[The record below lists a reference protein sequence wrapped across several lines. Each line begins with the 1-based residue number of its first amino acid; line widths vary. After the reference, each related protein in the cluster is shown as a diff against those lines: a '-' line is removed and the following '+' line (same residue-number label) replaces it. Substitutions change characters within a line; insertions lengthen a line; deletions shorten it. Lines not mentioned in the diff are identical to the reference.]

1 MCIRDRSNSEID
13 LLAKKVFENWDYSE
27 IYNTLLED
35 IYTYA
40 QFNSIDLEGKDGVEA
55 AWLHLLFVI
64 NLLQDTLEQVTMASN
79 FSVLNVNQSVEFI
92 TLTSQD

>member
-1 MCIRDRSNSEID
+1 MTNKIEVDVTSAVRDFYPALSNSEID

-27 IYNTLLED
+27 IYNTVLED

-55 AWLHLLFVI
+55 A
-64 NLLQDTLEQVTMASN
+64 
-79 FSVLNVNQSVEFI
+79 
-92 TLTSQD
+92 

>member
-1 MCIRDRSNSEID
+1 MSYKIEVDVTSAVKDFYPALTASEVD
-13 LLAKKVFENWDYSE
+13 LLTKKVFENWDYSE

-55 AWLHLLFVI
+55 A
-64 NLLQDTLEQVTMASN
+64 
-79 FSVLNVNQSVEFI
+79 
-92 TLTSQD
+92 

>member
-1 MCIRDRSNSEID
+1 MTYKIEVDVTSAVRDFYPALSNSEID

-40 QFNSIDLEGKDGVEA
+40 TFNNIDLDGKDGVEA
-55 AWLHLLFVI
+55 A
-64 NLLQDTLEQVTMASN
+64 
-79 FSVLNVNQSVEFI
+79 
-92 TLTSQD
+92 

>member
-1 MCIRDRSNSEID
+1 MTYKIEVDVTSAVRDFYPALSNSEID

-40 QFNSIDLEGKDGVEA
+40 QFNSIDLDGKDGVEA
-55 AWLHLLFVI
+55 A
-64 NLLQDTLEQVTMASN
+64 
-79 FSVLNVNQSVEFI
+79 
-92 TLTSQD
+92 

>member
-1 MCIRDRSNSEID
+1 MTYKIEVDVTSAVKDFYPALTASEVD
-13 LLAKKVFENWDYSE
+13 LLTKKVFENWDYSE

-55 AWLHLLFVI
+55 A
-64 NLLQDTLEQVTMASN
+64 
-79 FSVLNVNQSVEFI
+79 
-92 TLTSQD
+92 

>member
-1 MCIRDRSNSEID
+1 MTNKIEVDVTSAVRDFYPALSNSEID

-40 QFNSIDLEGKDGVEA
+40 QFNSIDLDGKDGVEA
-55 AWLHLLFVI
+55 A
-64 NLLQDTLEQVTMASN
+64 
-79 FSVLNVNQSVEFI
+79 
-92 TLTSQD
+92 

>member
-1 MCIRDRSNSEID
+1 MTNKIEVDVTSAVRDFYPALSNSEID

-40 QFNSIDLEGKDGVEA
+40 TFNNIDLEGKDGVEA
-55 AWLHLLFVI
+55 A
-64 NLLQDTLEQVTMASN
+64 
-79 FSVLNVNQSVEFI
+79 
-92 TLTSQD
+92 

>member
-1 MCIRDRSNSEID
+1 MTNKIEVDVTSAVRDFYPALSNSEID

-40 QFNSIDLEGKDGVEA
+40 PFNNIDLDGKDGVEA
-55 AWLHLLFVI
+55 A
-64 NLLQDTLEQVTMASN
+64 
-79 FSVLNVNQSVEFI
+79 
-92 TLTSQD
+92 

>member
-1 MCIRDRSNSEID
+1 MTNKIEVDVTSAVRDFYPALSNSEID
-13 LLAKKVFENWDYSE
+13 LLTKKVFENWDYSE

-55 AWLHLLFVI
+55 A
-64 NLLQDTLEQVTMASN
+64 
-79 FSVLNVNQSVEFI
+79 
-92 TLTSQD
+92 

>member
-1 MCIRDRSNSEID
+1 MTNKIEVDVTSAVRDFYPALSNSEID

-55 AWLHLLFVI
+55 A
-64 NLLQDTLEQVTMASN
+64 
-79 FSVLNVNQSVEFI
+79 
-92 TLTSQD
+92 

>member
-1 MCIRDRSNSEID
+1 MTYKIEVDVTSAVKDFYPALTASEVD
-13 LLAKKVFENWDYSE
+13 LLTKKVFENWDYSD

-55 AWLHLLFVI
+55 A
-64 NLLQDTLEQVTMASN
+64 
-79 FSVLNVNQSVEFI
+79 
-92 TLTSQD
+92 

>member
-1 MCIRDRSNSEID
+1 MTYKIEVDVTSAVRDFYPALSNSEID

-55 AWLHLLFVI
+55 A
-64 NLLQDTLEQVTMASN
+64 
-79 FSVLNVNQSVEFI
+79 
-92 TLTSQD
+92 

>member
-1 MCIRDRSNSEID
+1 MTNKIEVDVTSAVRDFYPALSNSEID

-35 IYTYA
+35 TYTYA

-55 AWLHLLFVI
+55 A
-64 NLLQDTLEQVTMASN
+64 
-79 FSVLNVNQSVEFI
+79 
-92 TLTSQD
+92 

>member
-1 MCIRDRSNSEID
+1 MTNKIEVDVTSAVRDFYPALSNSEID

-40 QFNSIDLEGKDGVEA
+40 TFNNIDLDGKDGVEA
-55 AWLHLLFVI
+55 A
-64 NLLQDTLEQVTMASN
+64 
-79 FSVLNVNQSVEFI
+79 
-92 TLTSQD
+92 